1 MVVPQACSVD
11 GQRPI
16 VSGHPLF
23 PQSWGI
29 SCAQTAIIPTNSEID
44 ASAAASSTNIF
55 NMPSLLGWN
64 IRRTLFL
71 FCSRSQGGIIR
82 LTPQGTKD
90 SKSPV
95 SALSAEAGAPAIEIT
110 PKMIEAGELAL
121 SRR

>member
-1 MVVPQACSVD
+1 MVVPQACSVH

-55 NMPSLLGWN
+55 NIPSLLGWN

-71 FCSRSQGGIIR
+71 FCSLSQEAVVGQFEKYPKRNRLVNGGQKMER
-82 LTPQGTKD
+82 LN
-90 SKSPV
+90 
-95 SALSAEAGAPAIEIT
+95 AL
-110 PKMIEAGELAL
+110 
-121 SRR
+121 